1 MTETAPEPAYQF
13 SRRVSGRTARLYF
26 PASFVVGRHHATKFW
41 PTGCGRYV
49 TCATSRPGPQS
60 LDAVLHG
67 EDAEVLGGGRAPR
80 QKEPT
85 MDAHI
90 KPGVILTP
98 HFLPSFWTSC
108 HHFFW
113 SKQCGSTVLSQR
125 DSEVNLL

>member
-1 MTETAPEPAYQF
+1 MTETAPEPAYLF

-26 PASFVVGRHHATKFW
+26 LASFVVRRHHATKFW
-41 PTGCGRYV
+41 PTGCGCYV

-67 EDAEVLGGGRAPR
+67 EDAEVLGRGRAPR

-90 KPGVILTP
+90 KPGSSSPSLPAIILD
-98 HFLPSFWTSC
+98 FLPSFFLEQAMRFHSL
-108 HHFFW
+108 
-113 SKQCGSTVLSQR
+113 KPERL
-125 DSEVNLL
+125 

>member
-1 MTETAPEPAYQF
+1 MTETAPEPAYRF
-13 SRRVSGRTARLYF
+13 SCRVSGRTARLYF

-49 TCATSRPGPQS
+49 MCATSRPGPQS

-67 EDAEVLGGGRAPR
+67 EDAEVLGRGRAPR

-90 KPGVILTP
+90 KPGIILT
-98 HFLPSFWTSC
+98 LTSC
-108 HHFFW
+108 HHFGLPAIIFLEQAMRFH
-113 SKQCGSTVLSQR
+113 SLKPERL
-125 DSEVNLL
+125 